1 MRADNPGSLSY
12 GQNRTVAA
20 DHWPQWDKAR
30 FADNVSQFMLEYLN
44 TAFTPEECAKC
55 ALGQP
60 ADLDA
65 AQYTIDGR
73 DSDSE
78 SDSDSEDSD
87 SESASDSDSESDD
100 SAASDDDRPRKKRK
114 ISSKGE
120 ESQRGESKV
129 SLPRRRSLP
138 APARAPF
145 GSHRRARAQLQPR
158 LLAEIHPRRRSKF
171 LPRPPRCHPRLV
183 PLDLH
188 QPSLCPPRCF
198 PHLNSLLK
206 RLLLPNLRLICP
218 NGWFLPEK
226 ERLQNVARNK
236 LMFQQLKENFAPTEE
251 PLREEL
257 RGLMKKARGGG
268 RGGRRAAQ
276 ASAGPA
282 RRSSRH
288 TQHAQPAGREVDSG
302 GVDDSLERIGSN
314 MDGSPHG
321 GEERGE
327 GGDGGDAAASL
338 SSSRTEGNDGASAGG
353 APPLS
358 QAAQAAI
365 GPQERMPPTS
375 QLPPSTTFLPC
386 PPHAPK
392 WFCDAFALMTAEE
405 LGCHYSALIAAWTRM
420 EEASRFEQGPTRHST
435 NSAARGCPKKAIF
448 DGGQNLGDHLF
459 WSGKGSL

>member
-120 ESQRGESKV
+120 EREVCPPPPARRSEATAGLERNCSSATGGDSPPPTQQVPTSTS
-129 SLPRRRSLP
+129 SLPPSSSAAGSSP
-138 APARAPF
+138 AVTVPAT
-145 GSHRRARAQLQPR
+145 
-158 LLAEIHPRRRSKF
+158 
-171 LPRPPRCHPRLV
+171 
-183 PLDLH
+183 
-188 QPSLCPPRCF
+188 
-198 PHLNSLLK
+198 